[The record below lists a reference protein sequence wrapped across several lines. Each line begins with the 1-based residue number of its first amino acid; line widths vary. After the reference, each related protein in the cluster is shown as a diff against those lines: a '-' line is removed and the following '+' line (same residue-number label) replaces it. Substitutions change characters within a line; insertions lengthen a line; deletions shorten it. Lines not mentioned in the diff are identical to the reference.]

1 MANPIKAVT
10 NWLSGVQ
17 RVTVEQLWRAYNS
30 DSLDKPMEFSAE
42 LALQMNAVWAC
53 VNLLA
58 STISTLQLD
67 VYRKTGKG
75 KDEYADQHP
84 VYQLFRRM
92 PNKCQ
97 TTGEFLQT
105 MTMHMLL
112 TGRAVAQVVRVG
124 KGKPYEIIP
133 IDPSKVVVKLKKA
146 KVEGFHEYE
155 LEYYLNNS
163 ETPTPSEQIL
173 DLKGA
178 SLDGVTPLSP
188 IGMQRQTLSTGYS
201 MTNYNQSIYE
211 KGVTLSGVVEMPEKI
226 SPEGYERFQQSLEE
240 FKGSKNAGK
249 ILQLGNGSTFKSVS
263 MNMVDAQF
271 LETMKFNRGQIAS
284 IFRVPS
290 HMINDLDKSSFNN
303 IQHQS
308 REFLMYTLLPHL
320 IRWEQTLNATLF
332 SPEEQGQYYVK
343 FNVDDFSRADM
354 GERIDS
360 LTKGIAG
367 GLYTPNDAREAEGL
381 APSPSPNANKLHIPL
396 NIAPIGET
404 QANEPRQANPQQ

>member
-1 MANPIKAVT
+1 M
-10 NWLSGVQ
+10 
-17 RVTVEQLWRAYNS
+17 TVEQLWRRYNS
-30 DSLDKPMEFSAE
+30 EPPSENMEFSTE

-67 VYRKTGKG
+67 VYRKTDKG
-75 KDEYADQHP
+75 QDEYADDHA
-84 VYQLFRRM
+84 VYELFRRM

-112 TGRAVAQVVRVG
+112 TGRAIAVVVEVG
-124 KGKPYEIIP
+124 GGRPYELIP
-133 IDPSKVVVKLKKA
+133 VDPKRVTVKLKPA
-146 KVEGFHEYE
+146 AGNDGYSEYE
-155 LEYYLNNS
+155 PQYYLDNS
-163 ETPTPSEQIL
+163 EQPFKGKVI

-188 IGMQRQTLSTGYS
+188 IGMQRQTLATGYS
-201 MTNYNQSIYE
+201 MSGFNQSVYD
-211 KGVTLSGVVEMPEKI
+211 KGVKPSFAIETPSKISQDGFDRFQASMKDFTGSRNAGKVLLLGEGMKI
-226 SPEGYERFQQSLEE
+226 SPI
-240 FKGSKNAGK
+240 A
-249 ILQLGNGSTFKSVS
+249 
-263 MNMVDAQF
+263 MNLTDAQF

-332 SPEEQGQYYVK
+332 SPAERGKYYVK

-360 LTKGIAG
+360 LTKGISG

-381 APSPSPNANKLHIPL
+381 APSGHPNANKLHIPL
-396 NIAPIGET
+396 NINPIGEAKADDPAKT
-404 QANEPRQANPQQ
+404 APRP

>member
-10 NWLSGVQ
+10 NWLGGVQ
-17 RVTVEQLWRAYNS
+17 RVTVQQLWRAYNS
-30 DSLDKPMEFSAE
+30 DSGDRPMEFSAE

-58 STISTLQLD
+58 STVSTLQLD
-67 VYRKTGKG
+67 VYRKTGTG
-75 KDEYADQHP
+75 QDEYADNHP

-97 TTGEFLQT
+97 TTGEFFQT

-124 KGKPYEIIP
+124 KGKPYELIP
-133 IDPSKVVVKLKKA
+133 VDPSKVIVKLKKA
-146 KVEGFHEYE
+146 KTEGLYEYE

-163 ETPTPSEQIL
+163 EMPLPSSQVL

-178 SLDGVTPLSP
+178 SLDGITPLSP
-188 IGMQRQTLSTGYS
+188 IGMQRQTLSSGYS
-201 MTNYNQSIYE
+201 MASFNQSIYD
-211 KGVTLSGVVEMPEKI
+211 KGVTLSGVVEVPEKI
-226 SPEGYERFQQSLEE
+226 SPEGYERFQESLKD
-240 FKGSKNAGK
+240 FQGSKNAGK
-249 ILQLGNGSTFKSVS
+249 ILQLGNGATFKNVS

-320 IRWEQTLNATLF
+320 VRWEQTLNATLF
-332 SPEEQGQYYVK
+332 TPEEQGQYYVK

-381 APSPSPNANKLHIPL
+381 APSLSPNASKLHIPL

-404 QANEPRQANPQQ
+404 QTDEPNQANP

>member
-1 MANPIKAVT
+1 
-10 NWLSGVQ
+10 
-17 RVTVEQLWRAYNS
+17 
-30 DSLDKPMEFSAE
+30 
-42 LALQMNAVWAC
+42 
-53 VNLLA
+53 
-58 STISTLQLD
+58 
-67 VYRKTGKG
+67 
-75 KDEYADQHP
+75 
-84 VYQLFRRM
+84 
-92 PNKCQ
+92 
-97 TTGEFLQT
+97 
-105 MTMHMLL
+105 
-112 TGRAVAQVVRVG
+112 
-124 KGKPYEIIP
+124 
-133 IDPSKVVVKLKKA
+133 
-146 KVEGFHEYE
+146 
-155 LEYYLNNS
+155 
-163 ETPTPSEQIL
+163 
-173 DLKGA
+173 
-178 SLDGVTPLSP
+178 
-188 IGMQRQTLSTGYS
+188 